1 MFGPGSDKNSVEMTR
16 ASSTPLPQNQKNN
29 SGHIPGGEMNDTC
42 VITIIVYMWTIND
55 QRKMQKMHRLSGP
68 CWQACCLLARGANLA
83 KARHCSQETIH
94 QLIIK
99 NNYHNDNIGNNKDND
114 Y

>member
-1 MFGPGSDKNSVEMTR
+1 MIHV
-16 ASSTPLPQNQKNN
+16 SSQLL
-29 SGHIPGGEMNDTC
+29 SIWGVLM
-42 VITIIVYMWTIND
+42 INK
-55 QRKMQKMHRLSGP
+55 KMQKMHRLSGP
-68 CWQACCLLARGANLA
+68 CWQACCLLAGRAHLA